1 MKQKKSIG
9 YIIKHIWQSNI
20 GKTKYICN
28 RYLTFF
34 YINIQIHWYFFT
46 DVEHL
51 HWVQTLKDAHMVI
64 DASLQ
69 WECKAIGKPRPS
81 YKWLKNGQP
90 LTAEVRYRK

>member
-1 MKQKKSIG
+1 M
-9 YIIKHIWQSNI
+9 
-20 GKTKYICN
+20 
-28 RYLTFF
+28 LVFV
-34 YINIQIHWYFFT
+34 FT

-69 WECKAIGKPRPS
+69 WVCKAMGQPIPT

-90 LTAEVRYRK
+90 LLAEVRQHKKLNISIELNTGQL